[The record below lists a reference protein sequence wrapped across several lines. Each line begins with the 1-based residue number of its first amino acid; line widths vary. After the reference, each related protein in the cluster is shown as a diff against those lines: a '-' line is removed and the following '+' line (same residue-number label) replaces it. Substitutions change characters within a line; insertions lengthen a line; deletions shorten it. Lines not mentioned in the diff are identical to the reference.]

1 MSVLLAVPSL
11 LFSTTIDQPQVHL
24 IKDQLNLIKFDDNDN
39 DDNFDNDSHD
49 EVINSEPIQ
58 KSWKSGKNDQGRTAC
73 LMIWPDGNPAESLM
87 DHVYQVVKKSSS
99 PGKMLTRLL
108 EKLPSSW

>member
-1 MSVLLAVPSL
+1 MSSSSQRSKVSVLLAVPSL

-24 IKDQLNLIKFDDNDN
+24 IKDQLNLIKFDGNDN

-58 KSWKSGKNDQGRTAC
+58 KSF
-73 LMIWPDGNPAESLM
+73 E
-87 DHVYQVVKKSSS
+87 V
-99 PGKMLTRLL
+99 
-108 EKLPSSW
+108 EKLIRAVQPA

>member
-39 DDNFDNDSHD
+39 DDNFDNDGHD
-49 EVINSEPIQ
+49 EVINLEPI
-58 KSWKSGKNDQGRTAC
+58 KMKFEVEK
-73 LMIWPDGNPAESLM
+73 MIRVVQPA
-87 DHVYQVVKKSSS
+87 
-99 PGKMLTRLL
+99 
-108 EKLPSSW
+108 

>member
-24 IKDQLNLIKFDDNDN
+24 IKDQLILIKFGDNDY

-49 EVINSEPIQ
+49 EVINSEPI
-58 KSWKSGKNDQGRTAC
+58 KMKFEVEK
-73 LMIWPDGNPAESLM
+73 MIRVVQPA
-87 DHVYQVVKKSSS
+87 
-99 PGKMLTRLL
+99 
-108 EKLPSSW
+108 

>member
-24 IKDQLNLIKFDDNDN
+24 IKDQLNLIKFDGNDN

-58 KSWKSGKNDQGRTAC
+58 KSFEVEKLIRAVQPAWWYGRMGTQ
-73 LMIWPDGNPAESLM
+73 LSLWWTTF
-87 DHVYQVVKKSSS
+87 
-99 PGKMLTRLL
+99 TRL
-108 EKLPSSW
+108 

>member
-39 DDNFDNDSHD
+39 DDNFDNDGHD
-49 EVINSEPIQ
+49 EVINSEPI
-58 KSWKSGKNDQGRTAC
+58 KMKFEVETRTNWPRKVRELILDSNSWSQG
-73 LMIWPDGNPAESLM
+73 LQG
-87 DHVYQVVKKSSS
+87 
-99 PGKMLTRLL
+99 
-108 EKLPSSW
+108 